1 MRSSALVCFTVL
13 WSMTDADAQGL
24 DLRAGLPAHGVFP
37 MRSFY
42 TAVPVPEMLDTA
54 GTQWRWDLMA
64 RSWEIGM
71 ESADT
76 VWYHST
82 TTSPLQGGTFSAYEL
97 NEHRYS
103 FFHVHADT
111 LFEDSAWVITQ
122 GTSEIHYPSIPLC
135 KASQQLGDTLRYFD
149 RVAGV
154 ERMTTY
160 RAHLS
165 LRTAWMPWT
174 ELLVFEDR
182 VLDFITYRIH
192 RRDDLVREV
201 ARYVV
206 GDGMY
211 LVWPA
216 E

>member
-1 MRSSALVCFTVL
+1 MRAPLCLLVCCAGALVH
-13 WSMTDADAQGL
+13 AQQL
-24 DLRAGLPAHGVFP
+24 DLRTGIPAAGVYPLK
-37 MRSFY
+37 SFY
-42 TAVPVPEMLDTA
+42 TAVPVPELLDTA
-54 GTQWRWDLMA
+54 GTTWTWDLMP
-64 RSWEIGM
+64 RTWELGA
-71 ESADT
+71 ETADT
-76 VWYHST
+76 VWHHST
-82 TTSPLQGGTFSAYEL
+82 TESPLQGGPFSAYEL

-103 FFHVHADT
+103 FFHVRADT

-122 GTSEIHYPSIPLC
+122 GTTEIHYPSIPLC
-135 KASQQLGDTLRYFD
+135 KAGQQLGDTLRYFD

-165 LRTAWMPWT
+165 LRTPWMPWSD
-174 ELLVFEDR
+174 LLVFEDR
-182 VLDFITYRIH
+182 VNDFITYRIH

-206 GDGMY
+206 GDGLYM
-211 LVWPA
+211 VWPD

>member
-13 WSMTDADAQGL
+13 WSVTDANAQGL
-24 DLRAGLPAHGVFP
+24 NLRAGLPAHGVFP
-37 MRSFY
+37 LKSFY

-54 GTQWRWDLMA
+54 GTQWTWDLMA
-64 RSWEIGM
+64 RTWELGM

-76 VWYHST
+76 VWHHST

-111 LFEDSAWVITQ
+111 LFEDSAWVISQ
-122 GTSEIHYPSIPLC
+122 GTTEIHYPSIPLC
-135 KASQQLGDTLRYFD
+135 MTGQQLGDTLRYFD

-165 LRTAWMPWT
+165 LRTPWMPWT

-192 RRDDLVREV
+192 RREDLVREV

-206 GDGMY
+206 GDGLY

>member
-1 MRSSALVCFTVL
+1 MRSLLYALGCCMCMIVH
-13 WSMTDADAQGL
+13 AQQI
-24 DLRAGLPAHGVFP
+24 DLRAGLPAPGITP
-37 MRSFY
+37 LKSFY
-42 TAVPVPEMLDTA
+42 TAVPVPEMLDTS
-54 GTQWRWDLMA
+54 GTQWKWDLMPCT
-64 RSWEIGM
+64 WELGM

-76 VWYHST
+76 VWHHST

-122 GTSEIHYPSIPLC
+122 GTTEIHYPSIPLC
-135 KASQQLGDTLRYFD
+135 KAGQQLGDTLRYFD

-154 ERMTTY
+154 ERMTTF

-192 RRDDLVREV
+192 RRKDLVREV

-206 GDGMY
+206 GDGLY

-216 E
+216 DN

>member
-1 MRSSALVCFTVL
+1 MRAPLCLLVCCAGASVH
-13 WSMTDADAQGL
+13 AQQL
-24 DLRAGLPAHGVFP
+24 DLRTGIPAAGVYPLK
-37 MRSFY
+37 SFY
-42 TAVPVPEMLDTA
+42 TAVPVPELLDTA
-54 GTQWRWDLMA
+54 GTTWNWDLMP
-64 RSWEIGM
+64 RTWELGA
-71 ESADT
+71 ETADT
-76 VWYHST
+76 VWHHST
-82 TTSPLQGGTFSAYEL
+82 TESPLQGGAFSAYEL

-103 FFHVHADT
+103 FFHVRADT
-111 LFEDSAWVITQ
+111 VFEDSAWVLTQ
-122 GTSEIHYPSIPLC
+122 GTTEIHYPSIPLC
-135 KASQQLGDTLRYFD
+135 KAGQQLGDTLRYFD

-165 LRTAWMPWT
+165 LRTPWMPWT
-174 ELLVFEDR
+174 DLLVFEDR
-182 VLDFITYRIH
+182 VSDFITYRIH

-206 GDGMY
+206 GDGLY